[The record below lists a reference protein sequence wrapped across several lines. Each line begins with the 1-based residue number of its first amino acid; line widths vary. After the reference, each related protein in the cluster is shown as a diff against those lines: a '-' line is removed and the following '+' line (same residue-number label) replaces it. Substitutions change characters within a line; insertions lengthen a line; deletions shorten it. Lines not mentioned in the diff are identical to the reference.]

1 MAITNQS
8 NRNEIQIAVMASELK
23 QMKEDIS
30 EIKADI
36 KKFID
41 SMNVNF
47 VTRNEFEPYKRT
59 VQMISGAVVL
69 AIIGALLNLVLV
81 H

>member
-1 MAITNQS
+1 MATSKQS

-41 SMNVNF
+41 SMDVNF

-59 VQMISGAVVL
+59 VQMISGAVIL

>member
-1 MAITNQS
+1 MAITTQS

-41 SMNVNF
+41 SMDVNF

-59 VQMISGAVVL
+59 VQMISGAVIL